1 MKTFYP
7 VALVSSVL
15 VLSACSTLE
24 NEKIDYRGTSKIPAL
39 DVPPDMTQ
47 LSKETRYTVVGGVV
61 SAGGLKAAGASKES
75 VAVSATGEFKLERA
89 GAQRWIVTNQSPE
102 KLWEPIKQFWI
113 ENGLAIASEDSRLG
127 YMETAWTENR
137 ASIPQGFI
145 RSTIG
150 KLFDSLYSANT
161 RDQYRTRLE
170 RSASGGT
177 EIYISHRGLEE
188 AGSGSASSWQ
198 RRASD
203 SELEIEFMRRLVL
216 KLGAGIEQANVLT
229 ANAEQKSVTSV
240 TTVNGQ
246 PAISLPE
253 GFDRAWRRV
262 GLALDRTGFTVE
274 DRDRKQGIYF
284 VRYVPAVAEGGE
296 QGFFSK
302 LFSSDSKNTE
312 AAKLQIVVRSDDKA
326 STVTV
331 LNASGAPV
339 VLENAQRIVKVLA
352 EELK

>member
-1 MKTFYP
+1 VKNFYP

-24 NEKIDYRGTSKIPAL
+24 NEKIDYRGTTKIPTL

-47 LSKETRYTVVGGVV
+47 LSKETRYTVVGGAV
-61 SAGGLKAAGASKES
+61 SAGGIKAAGSAKES
-75 VAVSATGEFKLERA
+75 VAVSATGDFKIERA
-89 GAQRWIVTNQSPE
+89 GAQRWIVTGQSPE
-102 KLWEPIKQFWI
+102 KLWEPIKRFWI
-113 ENGLAIASEDSRLG
+113 ENGLLVAIEDSRLG

-137 ASIPQGFI
+137 ATIPQGFI

-150 KLFDSLYSANT
+150 KLFDSMYSANA

-170 RSASGGT
+170 RNATGGT

-188 AGSGSASSWQ
+188 VGSGSSPAWQ

-203 SELEIEFMRRLVL
+203 SELEIEFMRRLAL
-216 KLGAGIEQANVLT
+216 KLGAGIEQAN
-229 ANAEQKSVTSV
+229 AIAASADQKSGTTVTSI
-240 TTVNGQ
+240 NGQ
-246 PAISLPE
+246 PAIALQE
-253 GFDRAWRRV
+253 DFDRAWRRV

-312 AAKLQIVVRSDDKA
+312 AAKLQIVVRGEDKA
-326 STVTV
+326 STITV
-331 LNASGAPV
+331 LNSSGAPV